1 MINRVFEM
9 ADSDS
14 EKEEYGISDSPMP
27 DVLLDASHDS
37 QTSMHT
43 YGFNVSSESEE
54 NSEDFEMDD
63 DKLDSSNE
71 IQVRNRANDLAK
83 SQIKKIENEMKKMH
97 QKHCQLLK
105 DMDNNYAA
113 IEQETHQ
120 RYIEFITKWK
130 DHLKQKIE
138 QYRKMIESLNMEIGE
153 LKDLNSN
160 SQEIISK
167 AIMEK
172 NLILEKYNKDITEK
186 DLQREKDLN
195 SMQNSYDKQLKS
207 IQKSKLDLQQR
218 VEELLTENEQLKAQI
233 EAENTEKIQMKARL
247 SKYKAY
253 EKDLKS
259 KLKTQTEHYLSDVSK
274 MTMDSIIKKL
284 EENEQVSE
292 TVRNMKQDIEKLRK
306 KKTSVKKQITQ
317 WVQDFEKINN
327 RKCENVDKEQIKHL
341 YTKYVEKNKKHEN
354 LVKKLESLKYE
365 CSVKKITVE
374 ERNPTPFKLRSR
386 SPSSNLNI
394 SNDSV
399 RERKSARD
407 ESMGKEKSEPENKK
421 EPRPKLIL
429 SSRNSS
435 NTVANNIICSAS
447 SLELQ
452 QVKAERDQLKAE
464 LNKLQ
469 RLLRESKKEA
479 LGPVIEETQ
488 LQVESYKG
496 KVAEM
501 EKNLQNLQGVME
513 SYKHNYENLV
523 SQFTEDLESDTP
535 EVATLKSQLSY
546 LNSQLM
552 AYRDKSLNGE
562 VDIDLEFQKKK
573 LSDENFALSE
583 QLKSLRSQILTQES
597 ETQEKIKEIESK
609 CSQTI
614 RQIHEDIQKSRK
626 ENIKLQETEKE
637 LRSQNEKL
645 KDENFILTENN
656 SKLEQ
661 KLENFLKDIQEYR
674 QELKDSTRQRK
685 LLHNQL
691 EDLRGKIRVFC
702 RIRPMSDVE
711 VAKGCMNISTIIDDF
726 SFNIEANP
734 GKLKKYSFDAVF
746 GPQATQ
752 EEVFEDTRRLIQS
765 AVDGFNVCIF
775 AYGQTGSGKT
785 YTIQGYQGK
794 PGIVPRGIDE
804 LYFIASNLSTSYTC
818 TINCY
823 MVELHMLH
831 LIDLFRPKT
840 KEAPPALTIKT
851 DYKGMVYIPEV
862 YLINCE
868 SAAHMKAVYEDG
880 IKNRHTSKTK
890 MNETSSRSHLIFCI
904 MVEVNNIE
912 SGDKTVGKICFVDLA
927 GSERLGRSEA
937 TPENLKEST
946 AINKSLLALGD
957 VISALTNKVSHI
969 PYRNNKLT
977 MLMSDSIGGTAKT
990 LMFVN
995 ISPAHINREETLMSL
1010 FYGDKVK
1017 LISNEPMKNVE
1028 SKEMVRLKSELNH
1041 ISNECEKYKKI
1052 LVSCG
1057 MMDGVDD
1064 DEKVDDN

>member
-1 MINRVFEM
+1 M

-14 EKEEYGISDSPMP
+14 EKEEYGIGESPMP
-27 DVLLDASHDS
+27 DALLDVSHDS
-37 QTSMHT
+37 QSSIQT

-54 NSEDFEMDD
+54 NSEDYEMDD
-63 DKLDSSNE
+63 EKLDSSNE

-138 QYRKMIESLNMEIGE
+138 QYRKMIESLNMEISE

-172 NLILEKYNKDITEK
+172 NSILEKYNKDITEK
-186 DLQREKDLN
+186 DLQREKDLS

-207 IQKSKLDLQQR
+207 MQKDKTELQQKI
-218 VEELLTENEQLKAQI
+218 EELLTENEQLKAQN
-233 EAENTEKIQMKARL
+233 ESEKVEKNQMKLRL
-247 SKYKAY
+247 SKHKAH
-253 EKDLKS
+253 EKELKS
-259 KLKTQTEHYLSDVSK
+259 KFRTQTEHYLSDVSK
-274 MTMDSIIKKL
+274 LTLDNIIKKL
-284 EENEQVSE
+284 EENEQVNE
-292 TVRNMKQDIEKLRK
+292 TMRTLKKDIEKMRK
-306 KKTSVKKQITQ
+306 KKISIKKQISQ
-317 WVQDFEKINN
+317 WVQDFEKVNN
-327 RKCENVDKEQIKHL
+327 RRCENIDKEQIKHL

-354 LVKKLESLKYE
+354 LVKKFESLKYE
-365 CSVKKITVE
+365 CSVKKINIE
-374 ERNPTPFKLRSR
+374 DRNPTPFKLRSR

-399 RERKSARD
+399 RERKSTRD
-407 ESMGKEKSEPENKK
+407 ESAGKEKSETENKK
-421 EPRPKLIL
+421 EGRPKLIL

-452 QVKAERDQLKAE
+452 QVKAERDQLKSE
-464 LNKLQ
+464 LSKLQ
-469 RLLRESKKEA
+469 RLLRESKREV
-479 LGPVIEETQ
+479 LGPVIEESQ
-488 LQVESYKG
+488 QQVESFKE
-496 KVAEM
+496 KLAEM
-501 EKNLQNLQGVME
+501 EKKLQNTQGVME

-523 SQFTEDLESDTP
+523 SQFTEDLETDTP
-535 EVATLKSQLSY
+535 EVATLKSQLAF
-546 LNSQLM
+546 LNSQLL

-562 VDIDLEFQKKK
+562 INIDLQFQKKK
-573 LSDENFALSE
+573 LTDENFALNE
-583 QLKSLRSQILTQES
+583 ELKKLKEQILVLQT

-609 CSQTI
+609 SVI
-614 RQIHEDIQKSRK
+614 AVRQVHEELQRYRK
-626 ENIKLQETEKE
+626 ENIKIQENEKE
-637 LRSQNEKL
+637 LKSQNEKL
-645 KDENFILTENN
+645 RDDYFVVSENN
-656 SKLEQ
+656 SKLEH

-674 QELKDSTRQRK
+674 QELKDSIRQRK

-702 RIRPMSDVE
+702 RIRPMNE
-711 VAKGCMNISTIIDDF
+711 MENNKGCANISTIIDDF
-726 SFNIEANP
+726 SFNVEANP

-785 YTIQGYQGK
+785 YTIQGYPGK

-804 LYFIASNLSTSYTC
+804 LFLITSNLSSSYTYN
-818 TINCY
+818 INCY

-831 LIDLFRPKT
+831 LIDLLRPKT
-840 KEAPPALTIKT
+840 KESPPPLTIKT

-868 SAAHMKAVYEDG
+868 SAGHMKLVYEEG

-995 ISPAHINREETLMSL
+995 ISPANINREETLMSL

-1028 SKEMVRLKSELNH
+1028 GKELARLKNELNQA
-1041 ISNECEKYKKI
+1041 NFECEKYKNI
-1052 LVSCG
+1052 LISSG
-1057 MMDGVDD
+1057 LLENNEDYEE
-1064 DEKVDDN
+1064 EKGDDN